1 MKTPMAPVKYSL
13 FGKLAVHVCC
23 SHPPAVTE
31 PLLFTIVKVNSSIA
45 LFYKGM
51 PYTNLIRFCFG
62 TTVEM
67 FRLCSGFAWD
77 HDGDLLGIITS
88 SSSQVTLWD
97 SNTQEKHIVDTGLRD
112 PLTCIIWSKLG
123 QMMAV
128 GTARGNL
135 AIYNHQTTK

>member
-1 MKTPMAPVKYSL
+1 MGPAKYSL
-13 FGKLAVHVCC
+13 FGRLAVQPSC
-23 SHPPAVTE
+23 SRPLEVTDR
-31 PLLFTIVKVNSSIA
+31 LLFIIVKGNYSIVSS
-45 LFYKGM
+45 YRGM
-51 PYTNLIRFCFG
+51 SLKKSNKILLNVLLKFS
-62 TTVEM
+62 
-67 FRLCSGFAWD
+67 RLCSGFAWD

-112 PLTCIIWSKLG
+112 PLTCIIWSKIG